1 MKKFY
6 LFSPQNQD
14 EMEFIKIECRRKVAS
29 IEWKN
34 DNVGEMKL
42 AENVANAH
50 LYRVFQF
57 PATWVWQVDT
67 NFSQVR
73 RCHRDRSTPE
83 GGSLSCDRDFRVVP
97 LFIFVLF
104 IASHALSNTRARARR
119 ERHSDRIRISSTG
132 FTLSPVSRVPHV
144 HICTT
149 FSGISPFVA
158 PNKTQS

>member
-34 DNVGEMKL
+34 VNVGEMKL

-57 PATWVWQVDT
+57 PAT
-67 NFSQVR
+67 
-73 RCHRDRSTPE
+73 
-83 GGSLSCDRDFRVVP
+83 
-97 LFIFVLF
+97 
-104 IASHALSNTRARARR
+104 
-119 ERHSDRIRISSTG
+119 
-132 FTLSPVSRVPHV
+132 
-144 HICTT
+144 
-149 FSGISPFVA
+149 
-158 PNKTQS
+158 